1 MTERET
7 VLVREFKGK
16 LDKLINLYLRMKREK
31 QLLIEEQSQIKEQ
44 VRLLTVQNE
53 ELVKK
58 LEDLKFAKSLLN
70 ADDDSHE
77 AKIKINRIV
86 REIDKCIALLNK

>member
-7 VLVREFKGK
+7 VLLREFKGK
-16 LDKLINLYLRMKREK
+16 LDKLINLHLRMKREK
-31 QLLIEEQSQIKEQ
+31 QLLSEQQMQFKEQ
-44 VRLLTVQNE
+44 IRLLTLQNE

-58 LEDLKFAKSLLN
+58 QEELKFAKTLLG
-70 ADDDSHE
+70 ADEDPHE

>member
-7 VLVREFKGK
+7 VLLREFKTK
-16 LDKLINLYLRMKREK
+16 LDKLISLHLRMKKEK
-31 QLLIEEQSQIKEQ
+31 QLLIEEQSQMKEQ
-44 VRLLTVQNE
+44 IRLLNLKNE

-58 LEDLKFAKSLLN
+58 QEDLKFAKSLLC
-70 ADDDSHE
+70 ADEDPHE
-77 AKIKINRIV
+77 AKVKINRIV

>member
-7 VLVREFKGK
+7 VLLKEFKGK
-16 LDKLINLYLRMKREK
+16 LDKLINSHLRMKQEK
-31 QLLIEEQSQIKEQ
+31 QLLTEKQSQMKEQ
-44 VRLLTVQNE
+44 IRLLTLKNE

-58 LEDLKFAKSLLN
+58 QEELKFAKSLLG
-70 ADDDSHE
+70 ADEDPHE

>member
-16 LDKLINLYLRMKREK
+16 LDKLINLHLRMKREK
-31 QLLIEEQSQIKEQ
+31 QLLIEEQAQLKEQ
-44 VRLLTVQNE
+44 VRLLTLQNE

-58 LEDLKFAKSLLN
+58 QEDLKFAKSLLS
-70 ADDDSHE
+70 ADEDPHE

>member
-7 VLVREFKGK
+7 VLLKEFKGK
-16 LDKLINLYLRMKREK
+16 LDKLINIHLRMKQEK
-31 QLLIEEQSQIKEQ
+31 QLLTEEQLQLNEQI
-44 VRLLTVQNE
+44 RILTLRNE

-58 LEDLKFAKSLLN
+58 QEELKFAKSLLG
-70 ADDDSHE
+70 ADEDPHE
-77 AKIKINRIV
+77 AKLKINRIV

>member
-7 VLVREFKGK
+7 VLLREFKGK
-16 LDKLINLYLRMKREK
+16 LDKLINLHLRMKREK
-31 QLLIEEQSQIKEQ
+31 QLLSEQQTQFKEQ
-44 VRLLTVQNE
+44 IRLLTLQNE

-58 LEDLKFAKSLLN
+58 QEELKFAKTLLG
-70 ADDDSHE
+70 ADEDPHE